1 MYAFWYYFVK
11 FLYLGWKIWIKSI
24 LYLVKKCGIKNK
36 NIISKLLNLPY
47 DTANGWNGK
56 DKPFSLW
63 LDSWFFN
70 FYENR
75 KNSIELKNLKNVL
88 KKIKKI

>member
-1 MYAFWYYFVK
+1 M
-11 FLYLGWKIWIKSI
+11 KIWIKSI

-47 DTANGWNGK
+47 NTVNGWNGG
-56 DKPFSLW
+56 DKPFPLR

-75 KNSIELKNLKNVL
+75 KILLSLK
-88 KKIKKI
+88 I